1 MLDPAYLRYRE
12 DFAETLDPRT
22 HNIDWLD
29 AQVFAGFIRVW
40 PAHDACLLTSIRQ
53 FPTGAFEVHVEIAA
67 GNRETLVGNVIKRVE
82 AWAEEIGALFVTI
95 SSREGWARVMKPH
108 GYDVFQVALRK
119 EIR

>member
-1 MLDPAYLRYRE
+1 MLDPAYLRYRD

-22 HNIDWLD
+22 HTIEWLD

-82 AWAEEIGALFVTI
+82 VWAQEIGALFVTI
-95 SSREGWARVMKPH
+95 SSREGWARVMKSH
-108 GYDVFQVALRK
+108 GYEMHQAEIRK
-119 EIR
+119 EV

>member
-12 DFAETLDPRT
+12 YFAEALDPRT
-22 HNIDWLD
+22 HNIEWLD

-40 PAHDACLLTSIRQ
+40 PAHDACLLTSLKQ

-82 AWAEEIGALFVTI
+82 AWAKETGALFVTI
-95 SSREGWARVMKPH
+95 ASREGWARVMRPH
-108 GYDVFQVALRK
+108 GYELHQS
-119 EIR
+119 EIRKVI